1 VSITPTEINSITP
14 YEAKIANLDFVCNC
28 FGLKNS
34 LAGPFIYTLR
44 ARASPT
50 KVCGPVL
57 AFLIIR
63 PNDLNGKV
71 IGLSNLARLDSR
83 STGF

>member
-1 VSITPTEINSITP
+1 VSITPTEINGITP
-14 YEAKIANLDFVCNC
+14 YEGQIANLDLVCYG
-28 FGLKNS
+28 FGVKNS

-44 ARASPT
+44 ARASPP
-50 KVCGPVL
+50 KIGGPVI

-71 IGLSNLARLDSR
+71 IGLSNLARLDR
-83 STGF
+83 